1 MLVVETYSGG
11 GDGGGGGGVFLQVFN
26 LQPNS

>member
-11 GDGGGGGGVFLQVFN
+11 GDGGGGGVFLQVFN